1 MPSSTKMKRIGIM
14 GGTFDPPHIGHLAM
28 AKQVKTAMALD
39 EIWFL
44 PTGGITYKENTGLSS
59 PKDRLSMVRLAVA
72 DEPGFLVEPM
82 EAESGKNSYT
92 FETLECLK
100 AKFPDQEFVFI
111 VGADSL
117 DYMDAWR
124 EPARIFKNC
133 SVAAVNRTGI
143 SAQQCAEKKNL
154 LEEKFHAKIHL
165 ISMPPV
171 DVSSTQ
177 LRQMVEKGEE
187 IDGFVKDGV
196 LAYIKERGLYQ
207 RPTIR

>member
-28 AKQVKTAMALD
+28 AKRVKDAMALN

-44 PTGGITYKENTGLSS
+44 PTGGITYKENIGLSS
-59 PKDRLSMVRLAVA
+59 PKDRLSMVRLAIA

-82 EAESGKNSYT
+82 EAESGKDCYT
-92 FETLECLK
+92 FETLESLK
-100 AKFPDQEFVFI
+100 TKFPDEEFIFI

-124 EPARIFKNC
+124 EPARIFQNC

-143 SAQQCAEKKNL
+143 SAQQCAEKKKL
-154 LEEKFHAKIHL
+154 LEEKFHGEIRL
-165 ISMPPV
+165 VSMPPV

-177 LRQMVEKGEE
+177 LRRMVEKGEK

-196 LAYIKERGLYQ
+196 LAYIKEHGLYQ
-207 RPTIR
+207 KKR